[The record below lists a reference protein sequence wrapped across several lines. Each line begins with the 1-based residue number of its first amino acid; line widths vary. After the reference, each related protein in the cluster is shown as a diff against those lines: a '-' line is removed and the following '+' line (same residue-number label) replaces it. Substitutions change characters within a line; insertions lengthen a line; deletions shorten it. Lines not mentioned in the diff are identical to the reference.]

1 MQVGGFQETPSP
13 FPPTGG
19 VCRCLSPCTL
29 CSALL
34 HMEHCCGLSL
44 LPAIRFG
51 IGDLITGL
59 ISVFAAQTF
68 TLKIAGSARE
78 AEGPR
83 DAPAQK

>member
-1 MQVGGFQETPSP
+1 
-13 FPPTGG
+13 
-19 VCRCLSPCTL
+19 
-29 CSALL
+29 
-34 HMEHCCGLSL
+34 MEHCCGLSL